1 MYKRI
6 LLIMVMV
13 LTLANISYAK
23 EQNMEYV
30 GTTKDSDLYVERDN
44 YVANVNDL
52 YCVVIIDNKRNG
64 KSFAGLLRILDKDMK
79 YQVIEGALF
88 DKGKL
93 VNEIKKPLTI
103 RNYYNGSGY
112 EMIAKHIRAKK

>member
-30 GTTKDSDLYVERDN
+30 GTIKNTDLYVERDN

-52 YCVVIIDNKRNG
+52 CCVVIIDNKSNG

-93 VNEIKKPLTI
+93 VNEIDKPLTI
-103 RNYYNGSGY
+103 RNYYNGSGI